1 MNFIIF
7 DLECDTVYSRAHG
20 SFINEIIE
28 IGAVRLDAKLN
39 ITDEYHRMVRSGIS
53 KKLSGRIKKL
63 TGITDDEIRKEGI
76 TFSEMID
83 EFEDWVHETHDNVF
97 ISWSDSDI
105 HMMVSN
111 LGYFTQLRTIPFIDK
126 YADLQRYTMKKL
138 GITGSQIS
146 LTDACERL
154 SLNEDEATHHR
165 ALDDSKM
172 CVDIMKKCYNKREFS
187 AFILDTKKDCFYERL
202 FFKPYVIKSM
212 KNPFIDKKDFNF
224 RCPKCHRRARP
235 TEKFRFT
242 GHAFKAKFE
251 CPKCKNVFVGNVR
264 VKKNF
269 DSLSIYRYTSE
280 VGEKGSAEKN
290 ETLEKKTQKV

>member
-7 DLECDTVYSRAHG
+7 DLECDTVYSKTHG

-28 IGAVRLDAKLN
+28 VGAVKLDSKLN
-39 ITDEYHRMVRSGIS
+39 ITDEYHQMVRSGIS

-63 TGITDDEIRKEGI
+63 TGITDEEIKRDGI
-76 TFSEMID
+76 PFAQMVS
-83 EFEDWVHETHDNVF
+83 EFEDWAHKTNDNVF
-97 ISWSDSDI
+97 VSWSDSDI
-105 HMMVSN
+105 HMLVAN
-111 LGYFTQLRTIPFIDK
+111 LGYFTELRTIPFIDK

-146 LTDACERL
+146 LTDACEKL
-154 SLNEDEATHHR
+154 KLNEDDASHHR

-172 CVDIMKKCYNKREFS
+172 CVDIMKKCYQKREFS
-187 AFILDTKKDCFYERL
+187 VFIKDTKKDCFYERL

-224 RCPKCHRRARP
+224 RCPKCHRRAKP
-235 TEKFRFT
+235 TEKFRFS

-251 CPKCKNVFVGNVR
+251 CPKCKNLFLGNVR

-269 DSLSIYRYTSE
+269 DSLSVYRFTSE
-280 VGEKGSAEKN
+280 IGEKGAVQKQNVTE
-290 ETLEKKTQKV
+290 KTQKV